1 VEVRLTGYQNFTASG
16 VRVTAGTCHVNAV
29 VVPALLLK
37 LRS

>member
-1 VEVRLTGYQNFTASG
+1 VEVRLTGYQNFNASG
-16 VRVTAGTCHVNAV
+16 LRVTAGTCHVNAV